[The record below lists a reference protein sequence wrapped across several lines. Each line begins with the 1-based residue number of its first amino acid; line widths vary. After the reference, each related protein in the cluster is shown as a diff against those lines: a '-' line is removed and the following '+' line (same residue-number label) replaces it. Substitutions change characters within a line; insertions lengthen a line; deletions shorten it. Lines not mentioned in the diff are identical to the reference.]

1 MTVHETLKNR
11 LPELISELY
20 EINEILKAE
29 SRALQNCE
37 DSIFD
42 LIDQAHFQ
50 SATWS
55 ISRLEDIFNVVGS
68 VDDSLETRR
77 KRIADKQG
85 TNIVANKSVLVNL
98 VNRYLVNDSAN
109 IELLHDLYHFI
120 ISYNLDDLQL
130 FTEITTMIEKTK
142 PAHLGYTMRS
152 GIVENITFNEQVVA
166 NNRRYRKVREINW
179 GYSLLLEN
187 NEVIL

>member
-1 MTVHETLKNR
+1 MYETLKNR
-11 LPELISELY
+11 LPEIISDIG
-20 EINEILKAE
+20 EIDEVLKVE
-29 SRALQNCE
+29 SKQLQISE

-55 ISRLEDIFNVVGS
+55 ISRLEDIFNVTGS
-68 VDDSLETRR
+68 VDDSLEMRR

-85 TNIVANKSVLVNL
+85 TNIVANKNVLVNL
-98 VNRYLVNDSAN
+98 VNRYLKNDSAE
-109 IELLHDLYHFI
+109 IELLHDLYHFV
-120 ISYNLDDLQL
+120 ISYSLDDLQM
-130 FTEITTMIEKTK
+130 FTEVTTMVEKTK

-152 GIVENITFNEQVVA
+152 SVYDATTFNEKVVA
-166 NNRRYRKVREINW
+166 NNRRYRKVREIKW
-179 GYSLLLEN
+179 SYPLLFEN